1 MAKGYK
7 KFKEG
12 IKVKVAQCYLDDE
25 VTQNY
30 CTSET
35 AIVFAEPNDKEQLVG
50 IQYEGGSIDF
60 APQYILE
67 VINPKK

>member
-12 IKVKVAQCYLDDE
+12 VTVKVAQCYLEDE

-30 CTSET
+30 GTSET
-35 AIVFAEPNDKEQLVG
+35 ATVFAEPSDNEQLVG
-50 IQYEGGSIDF
+50 IRYEGGNLDF
-60 APQYILE
+60 VPQDILE
-67 VINPKK
+67 VMKPKK